1 MATPV
6 SGQEYEP
13 ILAWTQLLA
22 TDLQMVQMEV
32 SYVVKIFFH
41 LPSWVFRPHSVWCVH

>member
-13 ILAWTQLLA
+13 ILAWTQLL
-22 TDLQMVQMEV
+22 TTLQRVTMEISNV
-32 SYVVKIFFH
+32 IKYFFH
-41 LPSWVFRPHSVWCVH
+41 LPNLFCQDC

>member
-6 SGQEYEP
+6 SGQEYEA

-22 TDLQMVQMEV
+22 TLQMLKMEI
-32 SYVVKIFFH
+32 S
-41 LPSWVFRPHSVWCVH
+41 